1 MTDKSAN
8 RRLKNNISYFLYPA
22 VAVVLLL
29 AIWELLVETL
39 GINQALLPA
48 PTAIWSSGVENIDV
62 ILRESWPTIY
72 ETVVGYILASL
83 VGIVAAICISTVP
96 LIYKS
101 VYPLLVGLLVVPK
114 IAIAPL
120 FVIWFGF
127 GATPKIIMVIL
138 IAFFPVV
145 VNMALGLGGVPRE
158 LHLLTRSMGASPW
171 RAFWKVSLPSSLP
184 SLFVGLKLAMALAI
198 IGSVVAEFVQSSE
211 GLGFLL
217 LQANSTLD
225 TALFFAAIVALT
237 VIGVV
242 LYEIVEVVERFVLRN
257 RKEL

>member
-1 MTDKSAN
+1 MTDKLTR
-8 RRLKNNISYFLYPA
+8 RRLKNNVSYFLYPT
-22 VAVVLLL
+22 VAVVVLL
-29 AIWELLVETL
+29 AVWEILVATL
-39 GINQALLPA
+39 DINQALLPA
-48 PTAIWSSGVENIDV
+48 PTEIWRSGIENIDV
-62 ILRESWPTIY
+62 ILRESWPTVY

-83 VGIVAAICISTVP
+83 IGIIAAICISTVP

-101 VYPLLVGLLVVPK
+101 FYPLLVGLLVVPK

-138 IAFFPVV
+138 ISFFPVV
-145 VNMALGLGGVPRE
+145 VNMALGLGEVPRE
-158 LHLLTRSMGASPW
+158 LHLLTKSMGASSW
-171 RAFWKVSLPSSLP
+171 RAFRKVSLPSSLP

-242 LYEIVEVVERFVLRN
+242 LYEIVEITERFVLRN
-257 RKEL
+257 RKQL